1 MQFPHASDADSNP
14 DHDNQSLNPENDQFT
29 TFQRLQDTSHLLHAI
44 PYLLRTPPTPP
55 GIAVLA
61 HRETQV
67 VTTRFIRLPSSG
79 FTPGRASLAGAWRA
93 LDVMSGAQRL
103 TGVSIIAYT
112 DASWTDAIHDFAAA
126 APVEVLELV
135 RVHEGKWYA
144 LHWPDAGDCRRPGC
158 SPHGVALDRP
168 GYSEPSG
175 EDDAV
180 DLAGADA
187 VVEAIKPTP
196 ANVRAAVH
204 AGLQKPCHLNQQS
217 LFDAVVQARQAQMER
232 QMALATDEAAVLV
245 HALADATVRD
255 ACLAWDDDAARRLW
269 FEIIRV
275 APLGWLAAPATML
288 AVLAYRQGHIKT
300 AEKAIQLARIDGPD
314 YQLATLVEEFIDA
327 DIPPSTDP
335 APAHT
340 RPETQTGPED
350 E

>member
-1 MQFPHASDADSNP
+1 MQFTHASDADSNP
-14 DHDNQSLNPENDQFT
+14 DHYNQSLNPENDQFAIL
-29 TFQRLQDTSHLLHAI
+29 QRLQDTSHLLHAI

-67 VTTRFIRLPSSG
+67 ITTRFIRLSSG
-79 FTPGRASLAGAWRA
+79 GPTPGRASLAGAWRA
-93 LDVMSGAQRL
+93 LDVISSARRL

-112 DASWTDAIHDFAAA
+112 DASWTDAIHDFATA

-144 LHWPDAGDCRRPGC
+144 LHWPEAADCRRPGC
-158 SPHGVALDRP
+158 SPHGMPLDHSR
-168 GYSEPSG
+168 YSEPSW

-204 AGLQKPCHLNQQS
+204 VELHRTGHLNQQS
-217 LFDAVVQARQAQMER
+217 LFDAVVQARQARTER

-245 HALADATVRD
+245 RALADATVRD
-255 ACLAWDDDAARRLW
+255 ACLAWVDDAARRLW
-269 FEIIRV
+269 YEVIRI
-275 APLGWLAAPATML
+275 APLAGSP
-288 AVLAYRQGHIKT
+288 R
-300 AEKAIQLARIDGPD
+300 R
-314 YQLATLVEEFIDA
+314 
-327 DIPPSTDP
+327 
-335 APAHT
+335 
-340 RPETQTGPED
+340 RPC
-350 E
+350 